1 VMSEK
6 LGVKNE
12 ELGVWNAK
20 SCLTLNSY

>member
-1 VMSEK
+1 MSEK